1 MSVSDFTGWTAAAL
15 MVATFSCRDPLWMR
29 RLAVG
34 TNLAF
39 ITYGLLASLAPVLA
53 LHTMLLPINVWRYW
67 QCTHTRPTGGADID
81 HSPKSSTWPPEH
93 VGRYPMLLGGAYPGL
108 IHRKPLV
115 SKRLKEGGRK

>member
-67 QCTHTRPTGGADID
+67 QCTHTWPPSGADIGN
-81 HSPKSSTWPPEH
+81 SPKASTFPAVPGGRSPKLLAEVCPGFVP
-93 VGRYPMLLGGAYPGL
+93 VGSLF
-108 IHRKPLV
+108 